1 MLIFEGMLGKLKYT
15 IQYIRACPVQHNNGK
30 RKKAKCMNPISSNYF
45 FKKVQNVPLEKQIE
59 NRPVCTYKL
68 QGLKR

>member
-45 FKKVQNVPLEKQIE
+45 FKKVQNVPLEK
-59 NRPVCTYKL
+59 
-68 QGLKR
+68 